1 MATMTILRDLDDVPL
16 RVEPGEALAVLPHT
30 PSQPRHSG
38 LAASL
43 LLCSDGSAR
52 SVRGTPA
59 DVVQA
64 IAADEFELLELDPA
78 SAHGAPPDGDGCARG
93 FVAVGASSTNATPT
107 AAGRRRTTR
116 ALGRSRVLV
125 FEVTQ

>member
-1 MATMTILRDLDDVPL
+1 MTTLRSLDDDPI
-16 RVEPGEALAVLPHT
+16 RVEPGEALAVLGHVPAM
-30 PSQPRHSG
+30 PRHAA

-43 LLCSDGSAR
+43 VLTADGSAR
-52 SVRGTPA
+52 SVRGLPA

-64 IAADEFELLELDPA
+64 LGAGDFELLELDPA